1 MEEHPTNFEAANYN
15 DFFAI
20 HYSNFFRLKFP
31 SKAMNAFLQ
40 PDKSWLIIT
49 LLINLYPAYI
59 CLLSPC
65 HSVCSRAGGVPQPCP
80 NLFTWG
86 PPSSSSSP
94 SPKLFKFVYLGSPNP
109 DLFSVGKR
117 VAGLRLKRLLVSII
131 SAELYL
137 LCPWKRKIFLNILVP
152 NDPTEWISKIKWS
165 LPFLYTISWFSS
177 IILKMIKIFSH

>member
-1 MEEHPTNFEAANYN
+1 MTHYNFTHKSLSR
-15 DFFAI
+15 I
-20 HYSNFFRLKFP
+20 HLSAVTLSFCRLFTGWGGGGWG
-31 SKAMNAFLQ
+31 L
-40 PDKSWLIIT
+40 
-49 LLINLYPAYI
+49 
-59 CLLSPC
+59 
-65 HSVCSRAGGVPQPCP
+65 AGGVPQPCP

-177 IILKMIKIFSH
+177 IILKIIKIFSH